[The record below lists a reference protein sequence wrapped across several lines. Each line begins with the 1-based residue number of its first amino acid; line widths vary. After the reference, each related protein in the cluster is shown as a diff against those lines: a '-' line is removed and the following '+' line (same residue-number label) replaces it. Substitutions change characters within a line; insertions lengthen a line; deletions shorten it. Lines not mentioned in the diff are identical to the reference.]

1 MTAVIDASALV
12 AALVDSGPDGRWA
25 VSLIARE
32 GLAGPELL
40 PAEVCNVLRR
50 LELSG
55 RLSTAEAILAYND
68 LQRLQLELFPFAPF
82 AQRIWDLRDNVTSYD
97 AWYVALAEALGCPL
111 ATLDRKLMAARGVG
125 CEFVGPGED

>member
-25 VSLIARE
+25 LSLIARK
-32 GLAGPELL
+32 GLVGPELL
-40 PAEVCNVLRR
+40 PAEVSNVLRR

-55 RLSTAEAILAYND
+55 KLSTAEATLACND
-68 LQRLQLELFPFAPF
+68 LQRLNLELFPFAPF
-82 AQRIWDLRDNVTSYD
+82 AQRVWDLRDNVTSYD

-111 ATLDRKLMAARGVG
+111 ATLDRKLMGARGVR
-125 CEFVGPGED
+125 CTFEGPADH